1 MRLQLDRIA
10 GDENGVRRTP
20 TAATT
25 TTAPTQQLEA
35 TPRQTAAVGN
45 AGPRVRGARIRMLW
59 GDEWFTGTCGAN
71 RRDGAVWATRVCFDA
86 AGEWPA
92 TASWHVLA
100 EEEYETLA
108 GVEPTRKRRRA

>member
-1 MRLQLDRIA
+1 MESRHVGGRLQAVDAAR
-10 GDENGVRRTP
+10 VRRSG
-20 TAATT
+20 ARRDACVRSH
-25 TTAPTQQLEA
+25 A
-35 TPRQTAAVGN
+35 TPG
-45 AGPRVRGARIRMLW
+45 